1 MFRPELADKDEPIAV
16 DTPNPEV
23 IDSPE
28 MLSPLP
34 VDPPETLMLFD
45 ADPID
50 VNPVLV
56 DIDRLVESSWLESV
70 APEEGTVLSSELDA
84 TVPVERL
91 DVERIV
97 LPGLVEDPRGLV
109 SLLDIPFVAAEMPG
123 EMFGLVDPVD
133 DAIVGAVMLLTAPT
147 IKDVE
152 AARAVDL
159 VPVARL
165 SSTAASTFSDGNAS
179 SNCAL

>member
-1 MFRPELADKDEPIAV
+1 MSRPDRVDKDEAIAL

-23 IDSPE
+23 VDSPE

-34 VDPPETLMLFD
+34 VDPPEDLMLFD
-45 ADPID
+45 ADPVD

-56 DIDRLVESSWLESV
+56 DIDRLVGSSWLESV
-70 APEEGTVLSSELDA
+70 APVGGAVLSSELDA
-84 TVPVERL
+84 TASVEEP

-97 LPGLVEDPRGLV
+97 LPGVAEDARGLV
-109 SLLDIPFVAAEMPG
+109 LLLVIPFVAVEMPDIDP
-123 EMFGLVDPVD
+123 VDVD
-133 DAIVGAVMLLTAPT
+133 DAIVGTVMLLIVPT
-147 IKDVE
+147 TKDVE
-152 AARAVDL
+152 ATRAVDL

-165 SSTAASTFSDGNAS
+165 SRTAASTFADGNAS